1 MSRPESLQYWP
12 RRLRGCLV
20 VLSLVNGFGGCG
32 EAPDPP
38 ITEMVYFRGGSA
50 ADPLEYLF
58 GDDTACNVQTGKT
71 AEGAQAF
78 PRLRVALKPFALD
91 VHEVTNEQYEACVSA
106 GGCAAVA
113 APVAS
118 MHTVP
123 LGDDYPVVG
132 VTGVS
137 AAAYCAFAGKR
148 LPTEVEWEYAIRGAG
163 KNEGI
168 WPFGDEMAACRGKQ
182 IAVDSCNHDVA
193 SGDISGTS
201 NPGLLGSSTESTPG
215 VATTYRSPH
224 SVPVATSSDDAI
236 AIDGVGVVY
245 DLLGNVSE
253 WMGHG
258 GDRYLTCVDDARF
271 VEECAAGCEAGC
283 KPREDYEA
291 LIACLGACH
300 ACDYCN
306 PEKGGRDDCYV
317 SGGFP
322 ACVEYPAGYILPVT
336 QPFPDGDEWVVRGAN
351 YGAIALPDGWLT
363 AFFSLQNS
371 SCALRCSWR
380 DLTWPKGESDYG
392 VADWLGFRCAKSL

>member
-1 MSRPESLQYWP
+1 MRTHRAWLVALAALALGAGCATES
-12 RRLRGCLV
+12 
-20 VLSLVNGFGGCG
+20 
-32 EAPDPP
+32 APA
-38 ITEMVYFRGGSA
+38 ITEMVYFRGGTA

-58 GDDTACNVQTGKT
+58 GDDTACGVQTGKT
-71 AEGAQAF
+71 AEGAQGF

-91 VHEVTNEQYEACVSA
+91 VHEVTNAQYDACVRA
-106 GGCAAVA
+106 GGCEAVNS
-113 APVAS
+113 PVAS

-123 LGDDYPVVG
+123 LGDDFPVVG

-148 LPTEVEWEYAIRGAG
+148 LPTEVEWEYAVRGAG
-163 KNEGI
+163 RHEGT

-182 IAVDSCNHDVA
+182 IAVDCCNHDVV
-193 SGDISGTS
+193 SGDIGGPSK
-201 NPGLLGSSTESTPG
+201 PGLLGPSTELAPG
-215 VATTYRSPH
+215 DATAYRSPH
-224 SVPVATSSDDAI
+224 TVPVATSSDDAI
-236 AIDGVGVVY
+236 AVEGVGVVY

-253 WMGHG
+253 WIGHAEEP
-258 GDRYLTCVDDARF
+258 YLTCLDDERF
-271 VEECAAGCEAGC
+271 IAECAAGCEAGC
-283 KPREDYEA
+283 DPYEDYDA
-291 LIACLGACH
+291 FIVCVDACH

-322 ACVEYPAGYILPVT
+322 ACVEYPAGYVLPVT
-336 QPFPDGDEWVVRGAN
+336 HTFPDGDKWVVRGAN